1 MMHLI
6 IIKEN
11 RDPSEKI
18 LETVRI
24 NVNIKKKKID
34 FDLSK
39 CISQVRRWIS
49 AIKRG

>member
-24 NVNIKKKKID
+24 NVNIKKKID